1 MGPYSSTHARTRFY
15 RQIRID
21 RKISFILVYNSACFR
36 VFWMGQ
42 ISVKV
47 GGLLVFLLFA
57 FCGSV
62 KAVGDGSEDQN
73 NGFAGHPPPF
83 LTCSINK

>member
-1 MGPYSSTHARTRFY
+1 MLGSQLY

-21 RKISFILVYNSACFR
+21 RKIIFILVYNSACFR
-36 VFWMGQ
+36 LFWVGQ
-42 ISVKV
+42 IAVKV
-47 GGLLVFLLFA
+47 GGPLLSLLFS

-62 KAVGDGSEDQN
+62 NAVGDGSDDQN

-83 LTCSINK
+83 YLHAVSSSKLFIRT